1 VADIVDIARGHRVAT
16 FGVPE
21 SSLEQQPAASMS
33 AHRGSYYVRL
43 MVLDRPGVFADVAAV
58 LRDND
63 VSMEAVLQRA
73 RSPGEAVPVVMTT
86 HETEEVAM
94 IRSLRAIDGLQ
105 STVEPARM
113 IRIEPL

>member
-1 VADIVDIARGHRVAT
+1 
-16 FGVPE
+16 
-21 SSLEQQPAASMS
+21 
-33 AHRGSYYVRL
+33 
-43 MVLDRPGVFADVAAV
+43 
-58 LRDND
+58 
-63 VSMEAVLQRA
+63 
-73 RSPGEAVPVVMTT
+73 MTT